1 MGYKIL
7 FLWCMIR
14 FTNNHPRK
22 ANTMQDDFYI
32 KTVDGNAA
40 IVSQNEEHISLGVHI
55 RGGHVRIDLT
65 PAQAQELINAITQ
78 TLNQETTA

>member
-1 MGYKIL
+1 
-7 FLWCMIR
+7 MIR

-22 ANTMQDDFYI
+22 VNTMKDGFYI
-32 KTVDGNAA
+32 NAVDGNAA
-40 IVSQNEEHISLGVHI
+40 IVSQLYEHISLGVHV

-65 PAQAQELINAITQ
+65 PAQAKELINAITQ

>member
-1 MGYKIL
+1 
-7 FLWCMIR
+7 MIR

-22 ANTMQDDFYI
+22 ANTMQDNFYI
-32 KTVDGNAA
+32 NAVDGNAA

-55 RGGHVRIDLT
+55 RGGHIRIDLT

>member
-1 MGYKIL
+1 MTTEKQNVYQLISLVAGEL
-7 FLWCMIR
+7 
-14 FTNNHPRK
+14 
-22 ANTMQDDFYI
+22 ANTGISKNQRNMARPW
-32 KTVDGNAA
+32 TLA

-55 RGGHVRIDLT
+55 RGGSCRIDLT

>member
-1 MGYKIL
+1 
-7 FLWCMIR
+7 MIR

-22 ANTMQDDFYI
+22 VNTMKDGFYI
-32 KTVDGNAA
+32 NAVDGNAA
-40 IVSQNEEHISLGVHI
+40 IVSQLDEHISLGLHV

>member
-1 MGYKIL
+1 
-7 FLWCMIR
+7 MIR

-22 ANTMQDDFYI
+22 VNTMQDDFYI
-32 KTVDGNAA
+32 NAVNGNAV
-40 IVSQNEEHISLGVHI
+40 IISQNEEHLSMGVFFK
-55 RGGHVRIDLT
+55 GGHVRIDLT

>member
-1 MGYKIL
+1 
-7 FLWCMIR
+7 MIR

-22 ANTMQDDFYI
+22 VNTMQDDFYI
-32 KTVDGNAA
+32 NAVNGNAA
-40 IVSQNEEHISLGVHI
+40 IVSQNEEHISLGLHI
-55 RGGHVRIDLT
+55 RGGSCRIDLT

>member
-1 MGYKIL
+1 
-7 FLWCMIR
+7 
-14 FTNNHPRK
+14 
-22 ANTMQDDFYI
+22 MQDDFYI
-32 KTVDGNAA
+32 NAVNGNAA
-40 IVSQNEEHISLGVHI
+40 IVSQNEEHISLSLHI